1 VSFEPILL
9 APEREKKEVYPYRRV
24 WRSALIE
31 AGAMLAL
38 TVAAVLIERFVRPQL
53 GDTQRHLA
61 ALAFALAPFVLW
73 YVFSYVAERQSPQPR
88 ARLFTVAILG
98 ALVANAVGVPLI
110 ERVFTVDDWL
120 STASGGS
127 RILGYALTAGIV
139 QEFLKYA
146 VVRYSVWPNAF
157 RIRSDGIAYALAASV
172 GYATVLNVNF
182 ALNSTASLSMG
193 ALRIT
198 ELALSQM
205 AISTIMGFFL
215 AELKITYRPAI
226 FWLPGGL
233 LLAALLTGFATT
245 FRGGLVV
252 GGVSPDG
259 TGNNAFQGLGAA
271 VFLVIFLFA
280 TFNFLI
286 NNADERAETRRRT
299 EFAR

>member
-1 VSFEPILL
+1 MSFEPILL

-31 AGAMLAL
+31 AGVMLAL
-38 TVAAVLIERFVRPQL
+38 TVAAVLIERFARPQL
-53 GDTQRHLA
+53 GDTQRHIA

-88 ARLFTVAILG
+88 TRLFTVAILG
-98 ALVANAVGVPLI
+98 ALVANAIGVPLI

-120 STASGGS
+120 STAPGGS

-226 FWLPGGL
+226 FWLPGSL
-233 LLAALLTGFATT
+233 LLAALLTGFAVT

-252 GGVSPDG
+252 GGVGPDS
-259 TGNNAFQGLGAA
+259 TGNNAFQGLGAS

-286 NNADERAETRRRT
+286 NNADERAETRRRA

>member
-1 VSFEPILL
+1 MSFEPILL

-31 AGAMLAL
+31 VGIMLII
-38 TVAAVLIERFVRPQL
+38 TVLAVLVERFLHPRL
-53 GDTQRHLA
+53 DDTQRHIAGLT
-61 ALAFALAPFVLW
+61 FALAPVALW
-73 YVFSYVAERQSPQPR
+73 YVFSYLAERQSPQPR
-88 ARLFTVAILG
+88 IRLFTVLILG

-110 ERVFTVDDWL
+110 DRVFAVDDWL
-120 STASGGS
+120 STAPGSS
-127 RILGYALTAGIV
+127 RIIGYTLTVGIV

-146 VVRYSVWPNAF
+146 VVRYSVWPSAF
-157 RIRSDGIAYALAASV
+157 RVRSDGIAYAMAASV
-172 GYATVLNVNF
+172 GYATILNVNF
-182 ALNSTASLSMG
+182 ALSTSASLSMA

-198 ELALSQM
+198 ELTLSQM

-233 LLAALLTGFATT
+233 LLAALLTGIAVT

-286 NNADERAETRRRT
+286 NNADERAESRRST